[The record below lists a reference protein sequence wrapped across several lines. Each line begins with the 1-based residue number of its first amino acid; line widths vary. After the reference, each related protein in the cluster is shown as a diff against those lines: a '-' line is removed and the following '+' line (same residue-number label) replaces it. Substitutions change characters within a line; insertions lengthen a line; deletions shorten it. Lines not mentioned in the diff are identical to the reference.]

1 VDERSAARQALRL
14 VTPESK
20 VTTPDKLGSSSGIV
34 AAAPQVPLASIRP
47 GVVVNSKY
55 LVGEIIGEGGV
66 GIVYA
71 AQNLE
76 LDEKVA
82 LKCLRPEMLIDPAI
96 VARFAREAKA
106 AASIKSEYVATVHD
120 VGTMPDGSPFM
131 VMEFLEGKDLG
142 AVMQEQGVLGPRA
155 ASECALQVCEA
166 LAVAHA
172 KGIVHRDIKPENLML
187 TERTGGMRIVK
198 VLDFGISKAA
208 LTGSIFRSDLPLV
221 KTVSLMGTPL
231 YMSPEQVRSTESVD
245 VRSDVWSLGM
255 VLYELLTGTTA
266 FSASSITELC
276 AMILEAPPTP
286 LERHRKDLPSG
297 LVDVVS
303 RCLEKDPGRRYQN
316 VAELALALMPFGP
329 KRARINVERAIAVL
343 QGSGMLDVHLR
354 LLSTVPPPNGEYTLD
369 SIPANPRVPSGI
381 TPVASAGAPS
391 SARMLAA
398 EPSGPSLPAQVA
410 LPGPYDIDPD
420 APPPNHKGRT
430 IVILGVLLAAAGIV
444 IAVLATRGSGAPPA
458 AEASKA
464 AATAPPAVTATA
476 AAPDPAATAPA
487 QHPAAPQPPE
497 TTSAAVTSTATAVTA
512 RALTA
517 AAPQAPLPQ
526 ARPVFTGG
534 QRPVVVRPRPGAGAS
549 ATAAPSG
556 AAKPADGEPDLGY

>member
-1 VDERSAARQALRL
+1 M
-14 VTPESK
+14 
-20 VTTPDKLGSSSGIV
+20 TTPDKMGSASGIV
-34 AAAPQVPLASIRP
+34 ASAPTAQLASIHP
-47 GVVVNSKY
+47 GVVVNGKY

-120 VGTMPDGSPFM
+120 VGTMPDGAPFM

-155 ASECALQVCEA
+155 ATECALQVCEA
-166 LAVAHA
+166 LAVEQA

-231 YMSPEQVRSTESVD
+231 YMSPEQVRSTDSVD

-276 AMILEAPPTP
+276 AMILEAPPQP
-286 LERHRKDLPSG
+286 LEVHRKDLPSG
-297 LVDVVS
+297 LVDVIS
-303 RCLEKDPGRRYQN
+303 RCLDKDPGRRYQN

-329 KRARINVERAIAVL
+329 KRARLNVERAIAVL
-343 QGSGMLDVHLR
+343 QGSGMIDTHVR
-354 LLSTVPPPNGEYTLD
+354 LLSTMPPPPNGELAVD

-381 TPVASAGAPS
+381 TPVAGARS

-398 EPSGPSLPAQVA
+398 EPSSPSLPAQVA
-410 LPGPYDIDPD
+410 LPGPYDVDPD
-420 APPPNHKGRT
+420 APPPNNKGRT
-430 IVILGVLLAAAGIV
+430 IVILGVLLAAAGVV
-444 IAVLATRGSGAPPA
+444 IALLATRGSGAAPV
-458 AEASKA
+458 AEASKPA
-464 AATAPPAVTATA
+464 AATQAAVT
-476 AAPDPAATAPA
+476 
-487 QHPAAPQPPE
+487 PAAPQPVTPAAAQPAAQPPE
-497 TTSAAVTSTATAVTA
+497 TTSAAVLTATATA
-512 RALTA
+512 H
-517 AAPQAPLPQ
+517 AAPVAPLPQ

-534 QRPVVVRPRPGAGAS
+534 PRPVVRPRPGAGAS
-549 ATAAPSG
+549 ATAAPTG
-556 AAKPADGEPDLGY
+556 AAKAAEGEPDLGY

>member
-1 VDERSAARQALRL
+1 VDERSAGGRQALRL
-14 VTPESK
+14 VIPEVNEK
-20 VTTPDKLGSSSGIV
+20 MSSGSGIV
-34 AAAPQVPLASIRP
+34 AAAPIASIRP
-47 GVVVNSKY
+47 GVVVAGKY

-82 LKCLRPEMLIDPAI
+82 LKCLRSEMLIDPAI
-96 VARFAREAKA
+96 VGRFAREAKA

-120 VGTMPDGSPFM
+120 VGTMPDGAPFM
-131 VMEFLEGKDLG
+131 VMEFLDGKDLG
-142 AVMQEQGVLGPRA
+142 AVMQEHGVLGPRA

-208 LTGSIFRSDLPLV
+208 LTGSIFRTDVPLV

-231 YMSPEQVRSTESVD
+231 YMSPEQVRSTDSVD

-266 FSASSITELC
+266 FAASSITELC
-276 AMILEAPPTP
+276 AMILEAEPQP
-286 LERHRKDLPSG
+286 LEVHRTDLPSG
-297 LVDVVS
+297 LVDVIT

-343 QGSGMLDVHLR
+343 QGSGMVDTHLR
-354 LLSTVPPPNGEYTLD
+354 ILSTVPPPNGESYAVD
-369 SIPANPRVPSGI
+369 SMPAAARVPSDL
-381 TPVASAGAPS
+381 ASAPVLVPPSSSPMLAAPS
-391 SARMLAA
+391 SSPILSTPAA
-398 EPSGPSLPAQVA
+398 LV
-410 LPGPYDIDPD
+410 GPYDVDPD
-420 APPPNHKGRT
+420 APPARGKGRT
-430 IVILGVLLAAAGIV
+430 IAVLAVLLAAAGV
-444 IAVLATRGSGAPPA
+444 AIAILATRATPAPAAAEPSKPVAVAPPVVIPPALPVA
-458 AEASKA
+458 APVVTPPPAPSVEATA
-464 AATAPPAVTATA
+464 VATAVRPAVPAVAPPAV
-476 AAPDPAATAPA
+476 
-487 QHPAAPQPPE
+487 
-497 TTSAAVTSTATAVTA
+497 
-512 RALTA
+512 
-517 AAPQAPLPQ
+517 
-526 ARPVFTGG
+526 
-534 QRPVVVRPRPGAGAS
+534 RPGAFIGQRIARPRTNAP
-549 ATAAPSG
+549 ATAAPNG
-556 AAKPADGEPDLGY
+556 AAKAGDGEPDLGY